1 MDLDQTIADHPR
13 CVPETAAALASIAP
27 AYAQAKHAAVADRML
42 ADAMSRPT
50 VFVGNELRNRPAT
63 PEELS
68 PLRGKEVA
76 TKSSATA
83 VAGSPDIPMV
93 AMAQTDDAI
102 SRGERCDI
110 SIALAAE
117 RRAWIAYADRMA
129 RGGAA

>member
-68 PLRGKEVA
+68 PRVRVDADK
-76 TKSSATA
+76 TSATA
-83 VAGSPDIPMV
+83 GAGSPDIPMV

-102 SRGERCDI
+102 TRGERCDI